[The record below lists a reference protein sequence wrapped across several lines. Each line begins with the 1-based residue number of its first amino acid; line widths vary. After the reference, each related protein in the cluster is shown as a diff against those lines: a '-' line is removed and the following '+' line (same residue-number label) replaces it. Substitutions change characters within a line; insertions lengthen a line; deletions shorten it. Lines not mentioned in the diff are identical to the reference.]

1 MPTYVHFPPE
11 EPVDWPATPS
21 GSIAR
26 ALVER
31 KEEILALQRKLDNP
45 DLQRLCTESADR
57 IMGKQNERTQREFH
71 LFSRFCQAAKIPLY
85 PITPIII
92 GLCKVA
98 KDGAGAP
105 PRSQLD
111 RTLEKLA
118 DLEKNLFKNKPE
130 YIKLC
135 ELGDE
140 LVGREDDDSSIATL
154 DNTDN
159 EEALS
164 TDAQTDIDTDSS
176 EGIFALSDSSSKDQA
191 SLKRFDGANSPQQQ
205 RVAKRNARLPQDGQ
219 VFGSRKGNSKS
230 CEFAVQFDRRKDGTW
245 IANAAESSFEHNHE
259 PDPRRLADPAWL
271 PEINKKN
278 IRRALGLGVVE
289 PSSSR
294 KRSAKRSLPVDV
306 DSDASSTDTSETN
319 SAPVL
324 SHRRRSSGQAAKR
337 QAIAPPPQPAVTTG
351 SINNAFLSPLHRPVL
366 ANSISVETIRAFLAS
381 AYPDLVPRAGAF
393 FEAGITT
400 FDQLVAFH
408 CLSESVK
415 AAFLKLV

>member
-1 MPTYVHFPPE
+1 
-11 EPVDWPATPS
+11 
-21 GSIAR
+21 
-26 ALVER
+26 
-31 KEEILALQRKLDNP
+31 LAVLSSHGVRVQGNP
-45 DLQRLCTESADR
+45 
-57 IMGKQNERTQREFH
+57 N
-71 LFSRFCQAAKIPLY
+71 
-85 PITPIII
+85 
-92 GLCKVA
+92 
-98 KDGAGAP
+98 
-105 PRSQLD
+105 
-111 RTLEKLA
+111 
-118 DLEKNLFKNKPE
+118 
-130 YIKLC
+130 
-135 ELGDE
+135 
-140 LVGREDDDSSIATL
+140 
-154 DNTDN
+154 
-159 EEALS
+159 
-164 TDAQTDIDTDSS
+164 AQTYS
-176 EGIFALSDSSSKDQA
+176 
-191 SLKRFDGANSPQQQ
+191 
-205 RVAKRNARLPQDGQ
+205 RVFCSCRYR
-219 VFGSRKGNSKS
+219 RKGNSKS

-337 QAIAPPPQPAVTTG
+337 QAIAPPPVSSFHWFSGLPSTNPPLRLLGQQPAVTTG